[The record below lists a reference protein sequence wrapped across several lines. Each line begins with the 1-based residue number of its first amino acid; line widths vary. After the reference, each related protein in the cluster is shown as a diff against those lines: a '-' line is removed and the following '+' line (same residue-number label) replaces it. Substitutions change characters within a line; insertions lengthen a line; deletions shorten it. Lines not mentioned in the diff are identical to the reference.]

1 MLVTSSVAWMG
12 RRFPVDRTIQVLDG
26 ALRGVPTKKLLDAA
40 LHGPGTVVT
49 HGASVRS
56 TNPA

>member
-1 MLVTSSVAWMG
+1 MLVASSVAWMG
-12 RRFPVDRTIQVLDG
+12 QRIPVARTIEVLDG